1 MGFVAVEE
9 GVARVKHQMFDCL
22 SKLEGGSVIA
32 AMALVCY
39 WVGCGIDGLL
49 YLLPFLRYP

>member
-1 MGFVAVEE
+1 MMGFVAVEE

-22 SKLEGGSVIA
+22 SKLEGGSDIA

-39 WVGCGIDGLL
+39 
-49 YLLPFLRYP
+49 